1 MDKELWDGQVK
12 PLITKY
18 QKEIDDYN
26 HSFKTC
32 IAFIKRCDSL
42 PDPVP
47 FLIKLQTSLSDIE
60 ELKSENAR
68 LEQMGVSSGLVEG
81 LNEELASLKSELQK
95 EKDDY
100 KKEIERNTLIYK
112 ESIHG
117 LERSLEVSRKELTE
131 LKSINNN
138 LTEKFVNRETN
149 DSDDFKLKLESLLD
163 KLDTSEQRALEL
175 RIERVFIVAKIFRI
189 IWSRKSRK

>member
-1 MDKELWDGQVK
+1 
-12 PLITKY
+12 
-18 QKEIDDYN
+18 
-26 HSFKTC
+26 
-32 IAFIKRCDSL
+32 
-42 PDPVP
+42 
-47 FLIKLQTSLSDIE
+47 LQTSLSDIE

-81 LNEELASLKSELQK
+81 LNEEIASLKSELQK

-149 DSDDFKLKLESLLD
+149 DSDDSKLKLESLLD
-163 KLDTSEQRALEL
+163 KLDTS
-175 RIERVFIVAKIFRI
+175 
-189 IWSRKSRK
+189 